1 MLMLRSFRSLPSLLA
16 LGLLAAGLTTAGC
29 AKKSALDP
37 NATAKAEYEAAKRKV
52 AHGDYALAAVDL
64 EKFPSRHPYSKYAV
78 KAELLRIFAAYKDEE
93 FVLSETLAERFIQRH
108 PRHPNVDYAKY
119 MLAMSHY
126 RERKGSEHD
135 QTQTRAAI
143 EAFKRLIAEH
153 PNSEYARDGAR
164 RLQRLYNELAAHEL
178 NVGKFYFDQERYVA
192 AANRFQTIIE
202 KYQTT
207 PSIEEALYW
216 LAESQFR
223 LGLKGDARISAKLL
237 LHNYPRSE
245 WSAKARHFLG
255 G

>member
-1 MLMLRSFRSLPSLLA
+1 MLLMRLFRSFPPLRLA
-16 LGLLAAGLTTAGC
+16 SFLLAAGLAAGC
-29 AKKSALDP
+29 AKKAELDP

-52 AHGDYALAAVDL
+52 EHGDYALAAVDL

-126 RERKGSEHD
+126 HERSGSEHD

-143 EAFKRLIAEH
+143 EAFKRLIADH
-153 PNSEYARDGAR
+153 PGSEYARDGAQ

-178 NVGKFYFDQERYVA
+178 NVGRFYFDRERYVA
-192 AANRFQTIIE
+192 AANRFQTIVE

-207 PSIEEALYW
+207 PAIEEALYR

-223 LGLKGDARISAKLL
+223 LGLKDDARISAKLL

-245 WSAKARHFLG
+245 WSAKARRFLG